1 VVLENVLNEIDDEEL
16 EVYVVWIPVL
26 AGDSLA
32 EAEKAALTE
41 VADDRVTHFW
51 DGKQNLGRAYGKA
64 LEMPNGRD
72 LAWDIYFTYA
82 AGQQWGETLP
92 DPADWSHQLGFDDR
106 YLRDGARILES
117 LEALL
122 EER

>member
-64 LEMPNGRD
+64 LEMPNGRQRP
-72 LAWDIYFTYA
+72 AS
-82 AGQQWGETLP
+82 GSHRLP
-92 DPADWSHQLGFDDR
+92 NGRRPKEPSIWIRTRPWPRS
-106 YLRDGARILES
+106 
-117 LEALL
+117 
-122 EER
+122 